1 LYSSCLHDGLV
12 QYPEDFYLKKFFNM
26 AKRLILAINP
36 GSTSTKFGLFEEEN
50 LVFDNTLRH
59 TPEELS
65 CFAKITD
72 QFAFRKELIM
82 KELYD
87 RDIDLSSIAAVVGRG
102 GLVKPIESGIYL
114 INDAMKK
121 DLRSSSLGEHASNLG
136 GLIADDIASSLC
148 CATAFI
154 VDPVVVD
161 ELQPVARLS
170 GHPEIN
176 RISIFHAL
184 NQKAVGRSY
193 ASSIHRKYEDLNLII
208 AHMGGGIS
216 VGAHFKGKVIDVN
229 NAFGGDGPFS
239 PERSGGLPSNQL
251 VDLCFSG
258 KYSKSEIKTMLIGKG
273 GMVAYLGTNNFK
285 DVCEM
290 AENGNETAVL
300 VRDAASYQVGKEIG
314 AMAAVMKGKVDAIIL
329 TGGMAYQESHVKKIE
344 SFVQSIAKVVV
355 FPGEDELRALAFNGL
370 LALNKEIEIKEY
382 L

>member
-1 LYSSCLHDGLV
+1 
-12 QYPEDFYLKKFFNM
+12 M

-50 LVFDNTLRH
+50 LVFEKTLRH

-65 CFAKITD
+65 GFSKVTD
-72 QFAFRKELIM
+72 QFGFRKELIM
-82 KELYD
+82 KELID
-87 RDIDLSSIAAVVGRG
+87 RGIDFTAVAAVVGRG
-102 GLVKPIESGIYL
+102 GLVKPIESGIYVV
-114 INDAMKK
+114 NEEMKK
-121 DLRSSSLGEHASNLG
+121 DLRFSPLGEHASNLG
-136 GLIADDIASSLC
+136 GLIADDIASALHD
-148 CATAFI
+148 ATAFI

-184 NQKAVGRSY
+184 NQKAVARAY
-193 ASSIHRKYEDLNLII
+193 ASSVGKKYEDLNLII

-239 PERSGGLPSNQL
+239 PERSGGLPSKQL

-258 KYSKSEIKTMLIGKG
+258 KYEKCEIKSMLVGKG
-273 GMVAYLGTNNFK
+273 GMVAYLGTNSFK

-290 AENGNETAVL
+290 AENGNEKAIIVREAV
-300 VRDAASYQVGKEIG
+300 SYQIGKEIG
-314 AMAAVMKGKVDAIIL
+314 AMAAVLKGKVDAIIL
-329 TGGMAYQESHVKKIE
+329 TGGMAYQELNVKNIK
-344 SFVQSIAKVVV
+344 SMVDSVATVVV
-355 FPGEDELRALAFNGL
+355 YPGEDELRALAFNGL
-370 LALNKEIEIKEY
+370 LALRGEIAIKEY
-382 L
+382 T